1 MYLEDNFPIYSTLSG
16 PSVGNFLVWT
26 RYEWL
31 IVELKRVAKKLYY
44 NDNVTLSTFY
54 IYIIISDI
62 FAIEI
67 KISALSAMS
76 LLQ

>member
-1 MYLEDNFPIYSTLSG
+1 MKTISPFILHCPDLQLVI
-16 PSVGNFLVWT
+16 FLVWT

-67 KISALSAMS
+67 KISALSEMS